1 MPCYEAPP
9 PYSQKANQS
18 ANEAVKILCAAIKEL
33 IFEARIV
40 PNERTL
46 LWYMSHREIDVEIAK
61 DPRYSSRDEK
71 VEDILR
77 DIEKLKALYATH
89 Y

>member
-9 PYSQKANQS
+9 PYSQKADQS
-18 ANEAVKILCAAIKEL
+18 ANEAVKILCGVLKDITSKT
-33 IFEARIV
+33 RIV

-46 LWYMSHREIDVEIAK
+46 LWYISHREIDVEIAK
-61 DPRYSSRDEK
+61 DPRNSGRGEK
-71 VEDILR
+71 VADILR